1 MIKCIRKIKKYA
13 LIQNLKELNQKV
25 NEQRQIASSESVTPA
40 RTIGQGIVVTW
51 SSSTKFLVTQHG

>member
-40 RTIGQGIVVTW
+40 TIGQGIVVTR